1 MEILKKL
8 KKGTIT
14 IEVRAMIPEKFINLL
29 WSHGIYSKNI
39 RKVDLTTFLVEINL
53 VDLKEVQ
60 TIAKRINAKVKV
72 VGKKGLAFYL
82 IKAKRQVS
90 LCVAGIIFLGVMFYL
105 STYIWSIEINTK
117 KILSPFEIRR
127 QLNSL
132 NVKPGVKKT
141 SLDVYALEK
150 QLEDT
155 NSDIMWVKA
164 RIEGSTLKVDI
175 EEKVNPP
182 EIKEKEDN
190 EGVVAKMDGVIKRIY
205 TISGTAVVKP
215 GDIVKA
221 GDLLIKP
228 YLGKEGLEY
237 PTKAEGKVMANT
249 AYEKILEVQISGKSK
264 ERTGEKDKAIYVEV
278 LGKKIY
284 LKKPIKTYKDY
295 DKIEVKDNFIK
306 SEVYYEVSEKELNL
320 NEDEVKLD
328 VLNKSREAVL
338 KEIDKKDTIVQEIQD
353 VENIGDGKIIIKNK
367 FIVEQDISQMNN

>member
-29 WSHGIYSKNI
+29 WSHGIYSKSI
-39 RKVDLTTFLVEINL
+39 RKLDLTTFLVEVNL
-53 VDLKEVQ
+53 GDLKEVQ
-60 TIAKRINAKVKV
+60 VIAKRINAKVKV
-72 VGKKGLAFYL
+72 VGKKGLAFY
-82 IKAKRQVS
+82 IIRAKRQVS
-90 LCVAGIIFLGVMFYL
+90 LCVAAIIFLGVIFYL
-105 STYIWSIEINTK
+105 STYIWSVEINTK
-117 KILSPFEIRR
+117 RILSPFEVRR
-127 QLNSL
+127 QLNAL
-132 NVKPGVKKT
+132 NIKPGVKKT

-155 NSDIMWVKA
+155 NGDIMWVKA

-182 EIKEKEDN
+182 EIKEEENN
-190 EGVVAKMDGVIKRIY
+190 EGIIAKMDGVIQRIY

-228 YLGKEGLEY
+228 YQGKEGLEY
-237 PTKAEGKVMANT
+237 QTKAEGKVIANT
-249 AYEKILEVQISGKSK
+249 AYEKILEVQVSGKLK
-264 ERTGEKDKAIYVEV
+264 ERTGEKDKAIYIEV

-284 LKKPIKTYKDY
+284 LKKPIKMYEDY

-306 SEVYYEVSEKELNL
+306 NEVYYEIAEKELNL

-328 VLNKSREAVL
+328 VLNKSRQAVL

>member
-90 LCVAGIIFLGVMFYL
+90 LCVAGVIFLGVMFYL

-190 EGVVAKMDGVIKRIY
+190 EGVIAKMDGVIKRIY

-228 YLGKEGLEY
+228 YQGKEGLEY
-237 PTKAEGKVMANT
+237 PTKAEGKVMAST

-284 LKKPIKTYKDY
+284 LKKPIK
-295 DKIEVKDNFIK
+295 
-306 SEVYYEVSEKELNL
+306 
-320 NEDEVKLD
+320 
-328 VLNKSREAVL
+328 
-338 KEIDKKDTIVQEIQD
+338 
-353 VENIGDGKIIIKNK
+353 NI
-367 FIVEQDISQMNN
+367 